1 MRERYIKLPAA
12 IIEYDEVSFTNLCI
26 NPFSIDVYFE
36 SSIEC
41 PDDNGDMH
49 DIPCVRVIT
58 RTGNEYD
65 ILIPVEDFEMQI
77 FR

>member
-12 IIEYDEVSFTNLCI
+12 IIEYEELHFTSLYI
-26 NPFSIDVYFE
+26 NPFSIDCYFE

-41 PDDNGDMH
+41 PDEEGNMH
-49 DIPCVRVIT
+49 EISAIRMVSRS
-58 RTGNEYD
+58 GYEYD
-65 ILIPVEDFEMQI
+65 ILMSLEDFEATI